1 MSTHTPASGSQRVRV
16 GIVGLGAVAQ
26 AVHLPL
32 LDRLGAQFQIA
43 AIADLSPS
51 LVEAIGERY
60 RVPAAERYL
69 GIDALLTSHAIDA
82 LIVLTSGSH
91 GGATLAGLGRGLPV
105 FVEKPL
111 AYTLGEADDIA
122 AALAKAGGANGAN
135 GAAEPPPQLQVGYMK
150 LHDPAVGRALEFG
163 AEANGRGPIRSIE
176 VTVLH
181 PTSAVQLAH
190 ARLLPPAGDVPAD
203 VIAGLKAEDDRL
215 RSVALGAVAE
225 SVGAL
230 YSGILLGSVVHDL
243 AIIRAFAGDPV
254 GIDAVDVW
262 PDDAWPPSVAV
273 AGRLAAG
280 GRFSIRWHFL
290 PDYPAYREE
299 VRVVR
304 EGSTIELEFP
314 APYLLHA
321 PTSLRITEADRG
333 ARRDVSVSSYDEAF
347 ENELLAFH
355 ALVVDGTPPLS
366 SVAEGR
372 ADIVTCQRIA
382 ARHAAQLGVE
392 IGGEAAAG
400 G

>member
-1 MSTHTPASGSQRVRV
+1 MSTPTRASGPQRVRV

-26 AVHLPL
+26 AVHIPL

-60 RVPAAERYL
+60 RVPPAERYL

-82 LIVLTSGSH
+82 LIILTSGSH
-91 GGATLAGLGRGLPV
+91 GAATLAGLGRGLPV

-111 AYTLGEADDIA
+111 AYTLGEADGIA
-122 AALAKAGGANGAN
+122 AALGKAGGANGA
-135 GAAEPPPQLQVGYMK
+135 AEPARKLQVGYMK
-150 LHDPAVGRALEFG
+150 LHDPAVARALEFG

-181 PTSAVQLAH
+181 PTSAAQLAH
-190 ARLLPPAGDVPAD
+190 ARLLPSAGDVPAD
-203 VIAGLKAEDDRL
+203 VIAGLKAEDERL
-215 RSVALGAVAE
+215 RLVALGVAAE
-225 SVGAL
+225 SIGPL

-262 PDDAWPPSVAV
+262 PDGAWPPSVAV

-280 GRFSIRWHFL
+280 GGFSIRWHFL

-366 SVAEGR
+366 GVAEGR

>member
-1 MSTHTPASGSQRVRV
+1 MSTHSSGSGPQRVRV

-32 LDRLGAQFQIA
+32 LDRLAAQFQIA
-43 AIADLSPS
+43 AIADLSRT

-60 RVPAAERYL
+60 RVPPAERYL
-69 GIDALLTSHAIDA
+69 GVDDLLESRAIDA
-82 LIVLTSGSH
+82 LVVLTSGSH
-91 GGATLAGLGRGLPV
+91 GAATLAGLDRGLPV

-111 AYTLGEADDIA
+111 AYTLEEADGIA
-122 AALAKAGGANGAN
+122 VRIEPTDGASGET
-135 GAAEPPPQLQVGYMK
+135 AEPPARLQVGYMK
-150 LHDPAVGRALEFG
+150 LHDPAVVRALEFG

-181 PTSAVQLAH
+181 PTSAAQLAH
-190 ARLLPPAGDVPAD
+190 ARLLPPAGDVPAE
-203 VIAGLKAEDDRL
+203 VLGRLEAEDDRL
-215 RSVALGAVAE
+215 RSVALGAAAA
-225 SVGAL
+225 SIGRL
-230 YSGILLGSVVHDL
+230 YSGILLGSIVHDL

-254 GIDAVDVW
+254 EIDAVDVW

-290 PDYPAYREE
+290 PDYPSYREA

-321 PTSLRITEADRG
+321 PTQLRITENDHG
-333 ARRDVSVSSYDEAF
+333 ARRDTSVSKYDEAF

-355 ALVVDGTPPLS
+355 ALVVDATPPRS
-366 SVAEGR
+366 GVAEGR

-382 ARHAAQLGVE
+382 ARHAAELGIE

>member
-1 MSTHTPASGSQRVRV
+1 MSTPRPAAQSQRVRV

-43 AIADLSPS
+43 AIADLSPA

-60 RVPAAERYL
+60 RVSASERYL
-69 GIDALLTSHAIDA
+69 GIDALLTSRAIDA

-91 GGATLAGLGRGLPV
+91 GAATLAGLGRGLPV

-111 AYTLGEADDIA
+111 AFTLGEADGIA
-122 AALAKAGGANGAN
+122 AALVPARGAGDARDRH
-135 GAAEPPPQLQVGYMK
+135 PKLQVGYMK
-150 LHDPAVGRALEFG
+150 LHDPAVVRALEFG
-163 AEANGRGPIRSIE
+163 AEANGQGPIRSIE

-181 PTSAVQLAH
+181 PTSEAQLAH
-190 ARLLPPAGDVPAD
+190 ARLLPPAGDVPTE
-203 VIAGLKAEDDRL
+203 VIGALQAEDDRL
-215 RSVALGAVAE
+215 RSVALGAAAE
-225 SVGAL
+225 SIGRL
-230 YSGILLGSVVHDL
+230 YSGILLGSIVHDL

-262 PDDAWPPSVAV
+262 PDEAWPPSVAV
-273 AGRLAAG
+273 TGRLGAG

-299 VRVVR
+299 VRIVR

-321 PTSLRITEADRG
+321 PTALRITETDRG
-333 ARRDVSVSSYDEAF
+333 ARRDVSVSALDEAF

-355 ALVVDGTPPLS
+355 ALVVDGTPPPS
-366 SVAEGR
+366 GVAEGR

-382 ARHAAQLGVE
+382 ARYAAQLRIE
-392 IGGEAAAG
+392 IGGEAAAVG
-400 G
+400 

>member
-1 MSTHTPASGSQRVRV
+1 MSTPTRASGPQRVRV

-60 RVPAAERYL
+60 RVPPAERYL

-82 LIVLTSGSH
+82 LIILTSGSH
-91 GGATLAGLGRGLPV
+91 GAATLAGLGRGLPV

-111 AYTLGEADDIA
+111 AYTLGEADGIA
-122 AALAKAGGANGAN
+122 AALGKAGGANGA
-135 GAAEPPPQLQVGYMK
+135 AEPARKLQVGYMK
-150 LHDPAVGRALEFG
+150 LHDPAVARALEFG

-181 PTSAVQLAH
+181 PTSAAQLAH
-190 ARLLPPAGDVPAD
+190 ARLLPSAGDVPAD
-203 VIAGLKAEDDRL
+203 VIAGLKAEDERL
-215 RSVALGAVAE
+215 RLVALGVAAE
-225 SVGAL
+225 SIGPL
-230 YSGILLGSVVHDL
+230 YSGILLGSIVHDL

-290 PDYPAYREE
+290 PDYPTYREE

-366 SVAEGR
+366 GVAEGR

>member
-1 MSTHTPASGSQRVRV
+1 MSTPTRASGPQRVRV

-26 AVHLPL
+26 AVHIPL

-60 RVPAAERYL
+60 RVPPAERYL

-82 LIVLTSGSH
+82 LIILTSGSH
-91 GGATLAGLGRGLPV
+91 GAATLAGLGRGLPV

-111 AYTLGEADDIA
+111 AYTLGEADGIA
-122 AALAKAGGANGAN
+122 AALGKAGGANGA
-135 GAAEPPPQLQVGYMK
+135 AEPARKLQVGYMK
-150 LHDPAVGRALEFG
+150 LHDPAVARALEFG

-181 PTSAVQLAH
+181 PTSAAQLAH
-190 ARLLPPAGDVPAD
+190 ARLLPSAGDVPAD
-203 VIAGLKAEDDRL
+203 VIAGLKAEDERL
-215 RSVALGAVAE
+215 RLVALGVAAE
-225 SVGAL
+225 SIGPL

-262 PDDAWPPSVAV
+262 PDSAWPPSVAV

-304 EGSTIELEFP
+304 DGSTIELEFP

-321 PTSLRITEADRG
+321 PTSLRITEADGG
-333 ARRDVSVSSYDEAF
+333 ARRDVSVRSYDEAF

-355 ALVVDGTPPLS
+355 ALVVNGTPPLS
-366 SVAEGR
+366 GVAEGR

>member
-1 MSTHTPASGSQRVRV
+1 MSTPTPASGSQRVRV

-60 RVPAAERYL
+60 RVPAAEQYL

-91 GGATLAGLGRGLPV
+91 GAATLAGLGRGLPV

-111 AYTLGEADDIA
+111 AYSLGEADAIA
-122 AALAKAGGANGAN
+122 AALGDAVGAN
-135 GAAEPPPQLQVGYMK
+135 GAAEPPPKLQVGYMK
-150 LHDPAVGRALEFG
+150 LYDPAVGRALEFG
-163 AEANGRGPIRSIE
+163 AEANGQGPIRSIE

-181 PTSAVQLAH
+181 PTSAAQLAH
-190 ARLLPPAGDVPAD
+190 ARLSPPAGDVPAD

-215 RSVALGAVAE
+215 RRVALGAAAE
-225 SVGAL
+225 SIGAL

-299 VRVVR
+299 VRVIR

-355 ALVVDGTPPLS
+355 ALVVDGTRPLS
-366 SVAEGR
+366 GVAAGR

-392 IGGEAAAG
+392 IRGEAAAG

>member
-1 MSTHTPASGSQRVRV
+1 MSTPTPASGSQRVRV

-32 LDRLGAQFQIA
+32 LDRLGDQFQIA

-91 GGATLAGLGRGLPV
+91 GAATLAGLGRGLPV

-111 AYTLGEADDIA
+111 AYTLGEADGIA
-122 AALAKAGGANGAN
+122 TALEKAGGAN
-135 GAAEPPPQLQVGYMK
+135 GAAEPPPRLQVGYMK

-181 PTSAVQLAH
+181 PTSAAQLAH

-203 VIAGLKAEDDRL
+203 VIAGIKAEDDRL
-215 RSVALGAVAE
+215 RLVALGAAAVTI
-225 SVGAL
+225 GAL

-299 VRVVR
+299 VRVIR

-355 ALVVDGTPPLS
+355 ALVVDGTRPLS
-366 SVAEGR
+366 GVAEGR

>member
-1 MSTHTPASGSQRVRV
+1 MSAHTPAPQSQRVRV

-32 LDRLGAQFQIA
+32 LDRLGTQFQIA
-43 AIADLSPS
+43 AIADLSPA

-69 GIDALLTSHAIDA
+69 GIDALLTSRAIDA
-82 LIVLTSGSH
+82 VVVLTSGSH
-91 GGATLAGLGRGLPV
+91 GAATLAGLGRGLPV

-111 AYTLGEADDIA
+111 AYTLAEADGIA
-122 AALAKAGGANGAN
+122 ATLAPGHGASDAPDRP
-135 GAAEPPPQLQVGYMK
+135 AKLQVGYMK
-150 LHDPAVGRALEFG
+150 LHDPAVVRALEFG

-181 PTSAVQLAH
+181 PTSAAQLAH

-203 VIAGLKAEDDRL
+203 VIAGLEAEDDRL
-215 RSVALGAVAE
+215 RSVALGAAAA
-225 SVGAL
+225 SIGAL

-254 GIDAVDVW
+254 SIDAVDVW
-262 PDDAWPPSVAV
+262 PDDVWPPSVAV
-273 AGRLAAG
+273 AGRLAGG
-280 GRFSIRWHFL
+280 GRLSIRWHFM
-290 PDYPAYREE
+290 PDYPVYREE

-304 EGSTIELEFP
+304 ERSTIELEFP

-321 PTSLRITEADRG
+321 PTALRITETDRG
-333 ARRDVSVSSYDEAF
+333 ARRDVSVSSFDEAF
-347 ENELLAFH
+347 ERELLAFH
-355 ALVVDGTPPLS
+355 ALVVEGKPPPS
-366 SVAEGR
+366 SVTEGR

-382 ARHAAQLGVE
+382 ARYAAQLGIE
-392 IGGEAAAG
+392 IGGEAAAAG
-400 G
+400 

>member
-1 MSTHTPASGSQRVRV
+1 MSTHTSASGSRRVRV

-43 AIADLSPS
+43 AIADLSRT

-69 GIDALLTSHAIDA
+69 GIDDLLESRAIDA
-82 LIVLTSGSH
+82 LVVLTSGSH
-91 GGATLAGLGRGLPV
+91 GAATLAGLDRGLPV

-111 AYTLGEADDIA
+111 AFTLEEADGIA
-122 AALAKAGGANGAN
+122 ARIEPAGRASGEI
-135 GAAEPPPQLQVGYMK
+135 AEPPAKLQVGYMK
-150 LHDPAVGRALEFG
+150 LHDPAVVRALEFG

-181 PTSAVQLAH
+181 PTSAAQLAH
-190 ARLLPPAGDVPAD
+190 ARLLPPAADVPAD
-203 VIAGLKAEDDRL
+203 VLGRLDAEDDRL
-215 RSVALGAVAE
+215 RSVALGAAAA
-225 SVGAL
+225 SIGRL
-230 YSGILLGSVVHDL
+230 YSGILLGSIVHDL

-262 PDDAWPPSVAV
+262 PDLAWPPSVAV

-290 PDYPAYREE
+290 PDYPSYREG

-321 PTSLRITEADRG
+321 PTQLRITETDGG
-333 ARRDVSVSSYDEAF
+333 ARRDTSVSSYDEAF

-355 ALVVDGTPPLS
+355 ALVVDGTPPRS
-366 SVAEGR
+366 GVAEGR

-382 ARHAAQLGVE
+382 ARHAAQLGIE

>member
-1 MSTHTPASGSQRVRV
+1 MSTHTSASGSRRVRV

-43 AIADLSPS
+43 AIADLSRT

-69 GIDALLTSHAIDA
+69 GIDDLLESRAIDA
-82 LIVLTSGSH
+82 LVLLTSGSH
-91 GGATLAGLGRGLPV
+91 GAATMAGLDRGLPV

-111 AYTLGEADDIA
+111 AYTLEEADGIA
-122 AALAKAGGANGAN
+122 ARTERTDRARGETADPPAK
-135 GAAEPPPQLQVGYMK
+135 LQVGYMK
-150 LHDPAVGRALEFG
+150 LHDPAVVRALEFG

-181 PTSAVQLAH
+181 PTSAAQLAH

-203 VIAGLKAEDDRL
+203 VLGRLDAEDDRL
-215 RSVALGAVAE
+215 RSVALGAAAA
-225 SVGAL
+225 SIGRL

-290 PDYPAYREE
+290 PDYPSYREG

-321 PTSLRITEADRG
+321 PTQLRITETDGG
-333 ARRDVSVSSYDEAF
+333 ARRDTSVSSYDEAF

-355 ALVVDGTPPLS
+355 ALVVDGTPPRS
-366 SVAEGR
+366 GVAEGR

-382 ARHAAQLGVE
+382 ARHAAQLGIE

>member
-1 MSTHTPASGSQRVRV
+1 MSTPTRASGPQRVRV

-26 AVHLPL
+26 AVHIPL

-60 RVPAAERYL
+60 RVPPAERYL

-82 LIVLTSGSH
+82 LIILTSGSH
-91 GGATLAGLGRGLPV
+91 GAATLAGLGRGLPV

-111 AYTLGEADDIA
+111 AYTLGEADGIA
-122 AALAKAGGANGAN
+122 AALGKAGGANGA
-135 GAAEPPPQLQVGYMK
+135 AEPARKLQVGYMK
-150 LHDPAVGRALEFG
+150 LHDPAVARALEFG
-163 AEANGRGPIRSIE
+163 AVANGRGPIRSIE

-181 PTSAVQLAH
+181 PTSAAQLAH
-190 ARLLPPAGDVPAD
+190 ARLLPSAGDVPAD
-203 VIAGLKAEDDRL
+203 VIAGLKADDERL
-215 RSVALGAVAE
+215 RLVALGVAAE
-225 SVGAL
+225 SIGPL

-290 PDYPAYREE
+290 PDYPTYREE

-366 SVAEGR
+366 GVAEGR

>member
-1 MSTHTPASGSQRVRV
+1 MSTHKSGSGSQRVRV

-32 LDRLGAQFQIA
+32 LDRLAAQFQIA
-43 AIADLSPS
+43 SIADLSRT
-51 LVEAIGERY
+51 LAEAIGERY

-69 GIDALLTSHAIDA
+69 GIDDLLGSRAIDA
-82 LIVLTSGSH
+82 LVVLTSGSH
-91 GGATLAGLGRGLPV
+91 GAATLAGLDRGLPV

-111 AYTLGEADDIA
+111 AYTLEEADDIA
-122 AALAKAGGANGAN
+122 ARIERTNGAS
-135 GAAEPPPQLQVGYMK
+135 GLADPPARLQVGYMK
-150 LHDPAVGRALEFG
+150 LHDPAVVRALEFG

-181 PTSAVQLAH
+181 PTSTAQLAH
-190 ARLLPPAGDVPAD
+190 ARLLPQADDVPAEVLGRLD
-203 VIAGLKAEDDRL
+203 AEDDRL
-215 RSVALGAVAE
+215 RSVALGAAAA
-225 SVGAL
+225 SIGRL

-243 AIIRAFAGDPV
+243 AIIRAFAGAPV

-273 AGRLAAG
+273 AGRLAGG

-290 PDYPAYREE
+290 PDYPSYREG
-299 VRVVR
+299 VRIVR

-321 PTSLRITEADRG
+321 PTQLRITETDRG
-333 ARRDVSVSSYDEAF
+333 ARRDTSVSAYDEAF

-355 ALVVDGTPPLS
+355 ALVVDGTPPRS
-366 SVAEGR
+366 GVAEGR

-382 ARHAAQLGVE
+382 ARHAEQLGIE

>member
-1 MSTHTPASGSQRVRV
+1 MSTHTSATGSQRVRV

-43 AIADLSPS
+43 AIADLSRT

-60 RVPAAERYL
+60 RVPVDGRLL
-69 GIDALLTSHAIDA
+69 GIDDLLGSQAIDA
-82 LIVLTSGSH
+82 LVVLTSGSH
-91 GGATLAGLGRGLPV
+91 GAATLAGLDRGLPV
-105 FVEKPL
+105 FVEQPL
-111 AYTLGEADDIA
+111 AYTLEEADGIA
-122 AALAKAGGANGAN
+122 ARLAPTGGPSGASD
-135 GAAEPPPQLQVGYMK
+135 PRPKLQVGYMK
-150 LHDPAVGRALEFG
+150 LHDPAVVRALEFG

-181 PTSAVQLAH
+181 PTSGAQLAH
-190 ARLLPPAGDVPAD
+190 ARLLPQAGDIPAD
-203 VIAGLKAEDDRL
+203 VLASLEAEDDRL
-215 RSVALGAVAE
+215 HSIALGAAAA
-225 SVGAL
+225 SIGRL

-243 AIIRAFAGDPV
+243 AIIRAFAGNPV

-262 PDDAWPPSVAV
+262 PVDAWPPSVAV

-290 PDYPAYREE
+290 PDYPSYREE

-321 PTSLRITEADRG
+321 PTQLRITETDRG
-333 ARRDVSVSSYDEAF
+333 VRRDTSVSAHDEAF

-355 ALVVDGTPPLS
+355 ALVVDGTPPRS
-366 SVAEGR
+366 GVAEGR
-372 ADIVTCQRIA
+372 VDIVTCQRIA
-382 ARHAAQLGVE
+382 ARYAAQLGIE
-392 IGGEAAAG
+392 IGGEAVAG

>member
-1 MSTHTPASGSQRVRV
+1 MSTHTFASGSQRVRV

-32 LDRLGAQFQIA
+32 LDRLGSQFQIA
-43 AIADLSPS
+43 AIADLSRT

-60 RVPAAERYL
+60 RVPAAERFL
-69 GIDALLTSHAIDA
+69 GIDDLLESRAIDA
-82 LIVLTSGSH
+82 LVVLTSGSH
-91 GGATLAGLGRGLPV
+91 GAATLAGLDRGLPV

-111 AYTLGEADDIA
+111 AYTLGEADRIA
-122 AALAKAGGANGAN
+122 ARLGAAGGASVTDET
-135 GAAEPPPQLQVGYMK
+135 AEPPARLQVGYMK
-150 LHDPAVGRALEFG
+150 LHDPAVVRALEFG

-181 PTSAVQLAH
+181 PTSAAQLAH
-190 ARLLPPAGDVPAD
+190 ARLLPPAGDIPAD
-203 VIAGLKAEDDRL
+203 VLGRLDAEDDRL
-215 RSVALGAVAE
+215 RSVALGAAAA
-225 SVGAL
+225 SIGRL

-290 PDYPAYREE
+290 PDYPSYREG

-321 PTSLRITEADRG
+321 PTKLRITETDRG
-333 ARRDVSVSSYDEAF
+333 ARRDTSVGAYDEAF

-355 ALVVDGTPPLS
+355 ALVVDGTRPRSGL
-366 SVAEGR
+366 AEGR

-382 ARHAAQLGVE
+382 ARYAAQVGIE
-392 IGGEAAAG
+392 TGGEAAAG

>member
-1 MSTHTPASGSQRVRV
+1 MSTPTRASGPQRVRV

-26 AVHLPL
+26 AVHIPL

-60 RVPAAERYL
+60 RVPPAERYL

-82 LIVLTSGSH
+82 LIILTSGSH
-91 GGATLAGLGRGLPV
+91 GAATLAGLGRGLPV

-111 AYTLGEADDIA
+111 AYTLCEADGIA
-122 AALAKAGGANGAN
+122 AALGKAGGANGA
-135 GAAEPPPQLQVGYMK
+135 AEPARKLQVGYMK
-150 LHDPAVGRALEFG
+150 LHDQAVARALEFG

-181 PTSAVQLAH
+181 PTSAAQLAH
-190 ARLLPPAGDVPAD
+190 ARLLPSAGDVPAD
-203 VIAGLKAEDDRL
+203 VIAGLKAEDERL
-215 RSVALGAVAE
+215 RLVALGVAAE
-225 SVGAL
+225 SIGPL

-290 PDYPAYREE
+290 PDYPTYREE

-366 SVAEGR
+366 GVAEGR

>member
-1 MSTHTPASGSQRVRV
+1 MSTPTRASGPQRVRV

-26 AVHLPL
+26 AVHIPL

-60 RVPAAERYL
+60 RVPPAERYL

-82 LIVLTSGSH
+82 LIILTSGSH
-91 GGATLAGLGRGLPV
+91 GAATLAGLGRGLPV

-111 AYTLGEADDIA
+111 AYTLGEADGIA
-122 AALAKAGGANGAN
+122 AALGKAGGANGA
-135 GAAEPPPQLQVGYMK
+135 AEPARKLQVGYMK
-150 LHDPAVGRALEFG
+150 LHDPAVARALEFG

-181 PTSAVQLAH
+181 PTSAAQLAH
-190 ARLLPPAGDVPAD
+190 ARLLPSAGDVPAD
-203 VIAGLKAEDDRL
+203 VIAGLKAEDERL
-215 RSVALGAVAE
+215 RLVALGVAAE
-225 SVGAL
+225 SIGPL
-230 YSGILLGSVVHDL
+230 YSAILLGSVVHDL

-290 PDYPAYREE
+290 PDYPTYREE

-366 SVAEGR
+366 GVAEGR

>member
-1 MSTHTPASGSQRVRV
+1 MSTPTRASGPQRVRV

-26 AVHLPL
+26 AVHIPL

-60 RVPAAERYL
+60 RVPPAERYL

-82 LIVLTSGSH
+82 LIILTSGSH
-91 GGATLAGLGRGLPV
+91 GAATLAGLGRGLPV

-111 AYTLGEADDIA
+111 AYTLGEADGIA
-122 AALAKAGGANGAN
+122 AALGKAGGANGA
-135 GAAEPPPQLQVGYMK
+135 AEPARKLQVGYMK
-150 LHDPAVGRALEFG
+150 LHDPAVARALEFG
-163 AEANGRGPIRSIE
+163 AEANGGGPIRSIE

-181 PTSAVQLAH
+181 PTSAAQLAH
-190 ARLLPPAGDVPAD
+190 ARLLPSAGDVPAD
-203 VIAGLKAEDDRL
+203 VIAGLKAEDERL
-215 RSVALGAVAE
+215 RLVALGVAAE
-225 SVGAL
+225 SIGPL
-230 YSGILLGSVVHDL
+230 YSAILLGSVVHDL

-290 PDYPAYREE
+290 PDYPTYREE

-355 ALVVDGTPPLS
+355 ALVVNGTPPLS
-366 SVAEGR
+366 GVAEGR

>member
-1 MSTHTPASGSQRVRV
+1 MSTHSSGSGPQRVRV

-32 LDRLGAQFQIA
+32 LDRLAMQFQVA
-43 AIADLSPS
+43 AIADLSRT

-60 RVPAAERYL
+60 RVPAAKRYL
-69 GIDALLTSHAIDA
+69 GIDDLLESRAIDA
-82 LIVLTSGSH
+82 LVVLTSGSH
-91 GGATLAGLGRGLPV
+91 GAATLAGLDRALPV

-111 AYTLGEADDIA
+111 AYTLAEADGIA
-122 AALAKAGGANGAN
+122 ARIEWQGGANGEIAQ
-135 GAAEPPPQLQVGYMK
+135 PPARLQVGYMK
-150 LHDPAVGRALEFG
+150 LHDPAVVRALEFG

-181 PTSAVQLAH
+181 PTSAAQLAH
-190 ARLLPPAGDVPAD
+190 ARLLPPAGDVPAE
-203 VIAGLKAEDDRL
+203 VLGRLEAEDDRL
-215 RSVALGAVAE
+215 RSVALGAAAA
-225 SVGAL
+225 SIGRL
-230 YSGILLGSVVHDL
+230 YSGILLGSIVHDL

-280 GRFSIRWHFL
+280 GRFSIQWHFL
-290 PDYPAYREE
+290 PDYPSYREA

-321 PTSLRITEADRG
+321 PTQLRITETDGG
-333 ARRDVSVSSYDEAF
+333 ARRDTSVSAYDEAF

-355 ALVVDGTPPLS
+355 ALVVDGTPPRS
-366 SVAEGR
+366 GVAEGR
-372 ADIVTCQRIA
+372 ADIMTCQRIA
-382 ARHAAQLGVE
+382 ARHAAELGIE
-392 IGGEAAAG
+392 IGGEAGAG

>member
-1 MSTHTPASGSQRVRV
+1 MSTPTRASGPQRVRV

-26 AVHLPL
+26 AVHIPL

-60 RVPAAERYL
+60 RVPPAERYL

-82 LIVLTSGSH
+82 LIILTSGSH
-91 GGATLAGLGRGLPV
+91 GAATLAGLGRGLPV

-111 AYTLGEADDIA
+111 AYTLGEADGIA
-122 AALAKAGGANGAN
+122 AALGKAGGANGA
-135 GAAEPPPQLQVGYMK
+135 AEPARKLQVGYMK
-150 LHDPAVGRALEFG
+150 LHDPAVARALEFG

-181 PTSAVQLAH
+181 PTSAAQLAH
-190 ARLLPPAGDVPAD
+190 ARLLPSAGDVPAD
-203 VIAGLKAEDDRL
+203 VIAGFKAEDERL
-215 RSVALGAVAE
+215 RLVALGVAAE
-225 SVGAL
+225 SIGPL

-290 PDYPAYREE
+290 PDYPTYREE

-366 SVAEGR
+366 GVAEGR

>member
-1 MSTHTPASGSQRVRV
+1 MSTLTPAARSQRVRV

-32 LDRLGAQFQIA
+32 LDRLGAQFHIA
-43 AIADLSPS
+43 AIADLSAA

-69 GIDALLTSHAIDA
+69 GIDALLTSRAIDA

-91 GGATLAGLGRGLPV
+91 GAATLAGLARGLPV

-111 AYTLGEADDIA
+111 AYTLAEADAIA
-122 AALAKAGGANGAN
+122 EALASARAAGDAPDG
-135 GAAEPPPQLQVGYMK
+135 QSKLQVGYMK
-150 LHDPAVGRALEFG
+150 LHDPAVVRALEFG
-163 AEANGRGPIRSIE
+163 AEANGHGPIRSIE

-181 PTSAVQLAH
+181 PTSEAQLAH
-190 ARLLPPAGDVPAD
+190 ARLPPPAGDVPTA
-203 VIAGLKAEDDRL
+203 VIAELQAADDRL
-215 RSVALGAVAE
+215 REVALGPAKA
-225 SVGAL
+225 SIGRL

-254 GIDAVDVW
+254 AIDAVDVW
-262 PDDAWPPSVAV
+262 PEDAWPPSVAV

-290 PDYPAYREE
+290 PDYPSYREE

-304 EGSTIELEFP
+304 DGSTIELEFP

-321 PTSLRITEADRG
+321 PTSLRITERDRG
-333 ARRDVSVSSYDEAF
+333 ARRDVSVSALDEAF

-355 ALVVDGTPPLS
+355 ALVVDGTAPPS
-366 SVAEGR
+366 GVAEGR

-382 ARHAAQLGVE
+382 ARYAAQLGIE

-400 G
+400 R

>member
-1 MSTHTPASGSQRVRV
+1 MSTPTRASGPQRVRV

-26 AVHLPL
+26 AVHIPL

-60 RVPAAERYL
+60 RVPPAERYL

-82 LIVLTSGSH
+82 LIILTSGSH
-91 GGATLAGLGRGLPV
+91 GAATLAGLGRGLPV

-111 AYTLGEADDIA
+111 AYTLGEADGIA
-122 AALAKAGGANGAN
+122 AALGKAGGANGA
-135 GAAEPPPQLQVGYMK
+135 AEPARKLQVGYMK
-150 LHDPAVGRALEFG
+150 LHDPAVARALEFG

-181 PTSAVQLAH
+181 PTSAAQLAH
-190 ARLLPPAGDVPAD
+190 ARLLPSAGDVPAD
-203 VIAGLKAEDDRL
+203 VIAGLKAEDERL
-215 RSVALGAVAE
+215 RLVALGVAAE
-225 SVGAL
+225 SIGPL

-280 GRFSIRWHFL
+280 GRFSIRWHFQ
-290 PDYPAYREE
+290 PAYPTYREE

-366 SVAEGR
+366 GVAEGR

>member
-1 MSTHTPASGSQRVRV
+1 MSTPTRASGPQRVRV

-26 AVHLPL
+26 AVHIPL

-60 RVPAAERYL
+60 RVPPAERYL

-82 LIVLTSGSH
+82 LIILTSGSH
-91 GGATLAGLGRGLPV
+91 GAATLAGLGRGLPV

-111 AYTLGEADDIA
+111 AYTLGEADGIA
-122 AALAKAGGANGAN
+122 AALGKAGGANGA
-135 GAAEPPPQLQVGYMK
+135 AEPARKLQVGYMK
-150 LHDPAVGRALEFG
+150 LHDPAVARALEFG

-181 PTSAVQLAH
+181 PTSAAQLAH
-190 ARLLPPAGDVPAD
+190 ARLLPSAGDVPAD
-203 VIAGLKAEDDRL
+203 VIAGLKAEDERL
-215 RSVALGAVAE
+215 RLVALGVAAE
-225 SVGAL
+225 SIGPL

-290 PDYPAYREE
+290 PDYPMYREE

-366 SVAEGR
+366 GVAEGR

>member
-1 MSTHTPASGSQRVRV
+1 MSTHTPATQSQRVRV

-69 GIDALLTSHAIDA
+69 GIDALLTSRSIDA
-82 LIVLTSGSH
+82 LIILTSGSH
-91 GGATLAGLGRGLPV
+91 GAATLAGLDRGLPV

-111 AYTLGEADDIA
+111 AFTLGEADAIA
-122 AALAKAGGANGAN
+122 AALVPAPGRDGSGNR
-135 GAAEPPPQLQVGYMK
+135 PPRLQVGYMK
-150 LHDPAVGRALEFG
+150 LHDPAVVRALEFG

-181 PTSAVQLAH
+181 PTSEAQLAH
-190 ARLLPPAGDVPAD
+190 ARLLPPAGDVPAE
-203 VIAGLKAEDDRL
+203 VIANLRAADDRL
-215 RSVALGAVAE
+215 RAVALGDEAA
-225 SVGAL
+225 SSIGPL

-243 AIIRAFAGDPV
+243 AIIRAFAGDPIR
-254 GIDAVDVW
+254 IDAVDVW
-262 PDDAWPPSVAV
+262 PDETWPPSVAV

-299 VRVVR
+299 VRVIR

-366 SVAEGR
+366 GVAEGR

>member
-1 MSTHTPASGSQRVRV
+1 MSTHTPAAGSQRVRV

-60 RVPAAERYL
+60 RVRAAERYL

-91 GGATLAGLGRGLPV
+91 GAATLAGLGRGLPV

-111 AYTLGEADDIA
+111 AYTLGEADGIA
-122 AALAKAGGANGAN
+122 AALEKADGTNGAN
-135 GAAEPPPQLQVGYMK
+135 GAAGPQSKLQVGYMK
-150 LHDPAVGRALEFG
+150 LYDPAVGRALEFG
-163 AEANGRGPIRSIE
+163 AEASARGPIRSIE

-181 PTSAVQLAH
+181 PTSAAQLAH

-215 RSVALGAVAE
+215 RSVALGAAAE
-225 SVGAL
+225 SIGAL

-243 AIIRAFAGDPV
+243 AIIRAFAGDPI
-254 GIDAVDVW
+254 GIDDVDVW

-290 PDYPAYREE
+290 PNYPAYREE

-321 PTSLRITEADRG
+321 PTSLRITEADRRE
-333 ARRDVSVSSYDEAF
+333 RRDVSVSSYDEAF

-355 ALVVDGTPPLS
+355 ALVVDGRPPLS
-366 SVAEGR
+366 GVAEGR

-382 ARHAAQLGVE
+382 ARHAAGLGVE

>member
-1 MSTHTPASGSQRVRV
+1 MSTHTPATQSQRVRV

-32 LDRLGAQFQIA
+32 LDRLGAQFRIA
-43 AIADLSPS
+43 AIADLSAA

-60 RVPAAERYL
+60 RVPVAERYL
-69 GIDALLTSHAIDA
+69 GIDALLTSRSIDA
-82 LIVLTSGSH
+82 LIILTSGSH
-91 GGATLAGLGRGLPV
+91 GAATLAGLDRGLPV

-111 AYTLGEADDIA
+111 AFTLGEADAIA
-122 AALAKAGGANGAN
+122 AALVPAPGRDGSAVQ
-135 GAAEPPPQLQVGYMK
+135 PPRLQVGYMK
-150 LHDPAVGRALEFG
+150 LHDPAVVRALEFG
-163 AEANGRGPIRSIE
+163 AEANGRGPIRSID

-181 PTSAVQLAH
+181 PTSEAQLAH
-190 ARLLPPAGDVPAD
+190 ARLLPPPGDVPAE
-203 VIAGLKAEDDRL
+203 VIANLRAADDRL
-215 RSVALGAVAE
+215 RAVALGDEAA
-225 SVGAL
+225 SSIGPL

-243 AIIRAFAGDPV
+243 AIIRAFAGDPIR
-254 GIDAVDVW
+254 IDAVDVW
-262 PDDAWPPSVAV
+262 PDETWPPSVAV

-321 PTSLRITEADRG
+321 PTALRITDIDRG
-333 ARRDVSVSSYDEAF
+333 ARRDVSVSALDEAF

-355 ALVVDGTPPLS
+355 ALVVDGTPPPS
-366 SVAEGR
+366 GVSEGR

-382 ARHAAQLGVE
+382 ARYAAQRGID

-400 G
+400 R

>member
-1 MSTHTPASGSQRVRV
+1 MSTLTPAAQSQRVRV

-32 LDRLGAQFQIA
+32 LDRLGAEFQIA
-43 AIADLSPS
+43 AIADLSAS
-51 LVEAIGERY
+51 LVGAIGERY

-69 GIDALLTSHAIDA
+69 GIDALLTSRAIDA

-91 GGATLAGLGRGLPV
+91 GAATLAGLARELPV

-111 AYTLGEADDIA
+111 AYTLAEADAIA
-122 AALAKAGGANGAN
+122 AALAPAPAAGDA
-135 GAAEPPPQLQVGYMK
+135 PDRQPKLQVGYMK
-150 LHDPAVGRALEFG
+150 LHDPAVVRALEFG

-181 PTSAVQLAH
+181 PTSEAQLAH
-190 ARLLPPAGDVPAD
+190 ARLLPPAGDVPTA
-203 VIAGLKAEDDRL
+203 VIAELQAADDRL
-215 RSVALGAVAE
+215 RAIALGPATV
-225 SVGAL
+225 SIGRL

-254 GIDAVDVW
+254 AIDAVDVW
-262 PDDAWPPSVAV
+262 PEDAFPPSVAV

-304 EGSTIELEFP
+304 DGSTIELEFP

-321 PTSLRITEADRG
+321 PTSLRITERDRG
-333 ARRDVSVSSYDEAF
+333 ARRDVSVSALDEAF

-355 ALVVDGTPPLS
+355 ALVVDGTAPPS
-366 SVAEGR
+366 GVAEGR

-382 ARHAAQLGVE
+382 ARYAAQLGIE

-400 G
+400 R

>member
-1 MSTHTPASGSQRVRV
+1 MSTPTRASGPQRVRV

-26 AVHLPL
+26 AVHIPL

-60 RVPAAERYL
+60 RVPPAERYL

-82 LIVLTSGSH
+82 LIILTSGSH
-91 GGATLAGLGRGLPV
+91 GAATLAGLGRGLPV

-111 AYTLGEADDIA
+111 AYTLGEADGIA
-122 AALAKAGGANGAN
+122 AALEKAGGANGA
-135 GAAEPPPQLQVGYMK
+135 AEPARKLQVGYMK
-150 LHDPAVGRALEFG
+150 LHDPAVARALEFG

-181 PTSAVQLAH
+181 PTSAAQLAH

-203 VIAGLKAEDDRL
+203 VTARLKAEDERL
-215 RSVALGAVAE
+215 RLVALGVAAE
-225 SVGAL
+225 SIGPL

-290 PDYPAYREE
+290 PDYPTYREE

-321 PTSLRITEADRG
+321 PTSLRITEADGG
-333 ARRDVSVSSYDEAF
+333 ARRDVSVRSYDEAF

-355 ALVVDGTPPLS
+355 ALVVNGTPPLS
-366 SVAEGR
+366 GVAEGR